1 MAAVILDGE
10 KLAASIREGLI
21 SEIKSLKQSDSV
33 PHLVAVQVGENA
45 ASRIYVNQQKKAC
58 NEIGIEYELKE
69 VPEDI
74 TEEGLIGTIEGL
86 NNDKKV
92 TGIILQMPLPKHVN
106 TRKVQRRISPLK
118 DVEGMHPFNMGMLVY
133 GDPKI
138 APCTARGAIEL
149 LKSSG
154 VSLKGKE
161 VVVVGHSEIVGK
173 PIALFLLQSQLESAT
188 PTVCHIAT
196 RDLAEHTKRAD
207 VVIVAAG
214 KPNLIKADML
224 KDGAIVIDVGINRV
238 PVLDAQGQ
246 PVVDE
251 NGKKKMKTVGDVEF
265 DKAKEK
271 CSFISPVPGG
281 VGPLTVAM
289 LLRNC
294 VECVKEQRA
303 G

>member
-1 MAAVILDGE
+1 
-10 KLAASIREGLI
+10 
-21 SEIKSLKQSDSV
+21 
-33 PHLVAVQVGENA
+33 VQVGENA

-69 VPEDI
+69 VSGDI
-74 TEEGLIGTIEGL
+74 TEEGLLSIIEGL

-196 RDLAEHTKRAD
+196 RDLAYHTKRAD
-207 VVIVAAG
+207 AVIVAAG

-224 KDGAIVIDVGINRV
+224 KEGAIVIDVGINRV
-238 PVLDAQGQ
+238 PVLDDKGQ

-303 G
+303 